1 MIPTVALTF
10 LTKASFLFKKDFNT
24 MCGKRKSPKGNHQNI
39 SNCIRLMELC
49 VIFFLSTCEYFFKF
63 SVMYAYLFII
73 LHFIH
78 STFLKKQF
86 TDDLNQC

>member
-39 SNCIRLMELC
+39 NNCIRLMELC
-49 VIFFLSTCEYFFKF
+49 VIFFFQLVSIF
-63 SVMYAYLFII
+63 SSF
-73 LHFIH
+73 
-78 STFLKKQF
+78 Q
-86 TDDLNQC
+86 